1 MSARRRS
8 RQLEKEVTARP
19 RPISQDLRRPPVADP
34 GLSVDPEDL
43 GRQFLS
49 EATQQQNF
57 ESSDRG
63 DASELSIVEGA
74 PSDDAL
80 TGPSFDPDHDVWEQ
94 TVDLDL
100 ESGGV
105 DQVTA
110 DASGVVLDEDRR
122 NDRSDSSG
130 PSTREDS
137 LLDEEDER
145 SDHNEGRGSV

>member
-8 RQLEKEVTARP
+8 RELEKEVTARP
-19 RPISQDLRRPPVADP
+19 RPISQELRRPPVAEA

-57 ESSDRG
+57 ESSDGG

-105 DQVTA
+105 DQLTA
-110 DASGVVLDEDRR
+110 DASGTVLDEDLGNDR
-122 NDRSDSSG
+122 NDRNDTSD
-130 PSTREDS
+130 PSTREGS
-137 LLDEEDER
+137 LLDEEDEPSR
-145 SDHNEGRGSV
+145 SP